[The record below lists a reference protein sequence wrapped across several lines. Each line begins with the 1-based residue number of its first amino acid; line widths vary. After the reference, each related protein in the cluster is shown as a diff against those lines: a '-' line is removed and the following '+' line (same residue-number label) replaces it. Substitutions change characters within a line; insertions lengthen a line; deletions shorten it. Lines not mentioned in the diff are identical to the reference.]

1 MNYKWKE
8 KQTAYIVPYAR
19 YYRLYKPI
27 KNIFMR
33 TKPNRL
39 FVILFL
45 FSTLSSFAQKE
56 TTETIT
62 ENFFQTYKKDP
73 TRAYADLFVD
83 NKWMKDKKSD
93 IETVK
98 IRMND
103 FLSGLGEYYGYELI
117 TEKSAGESY
126 VLKSYLIKYERQ
138 PIRFTFL
145 LYRPND
151 KWQIQNFTY
160 DTNIEDE
167 LEEAAKAYRL
177 KNNW

>member
-1 MNYKWKE
+1 MWT
-8 KQTAYIVPYAR
+8 KQRQLSFI
-19 YYRLYKPI
+19 
-27 KNIFMR
+27 
-33 TKPNRL
+33 
-39 FVILFL
+39 ILF
-45 FSTLSSFAQKE
+45 FATTSVFGQTGTVEKI
-56 TTETIT
+56 TET
-62 ENFFQTYKKDP
+62 FFKTYKQSP
-73 TRAYADLFVD
+73 TKAYEDLFVD
-83 NKWMKDKKSD
+83 NKWMKDKKSV

-98 IRMND
+98 IKMND

-126 VLKSYLIKYERQ
+126 VLKSYLVKYERQ

-160 DTNIEDE
+160 DTNIEEE
-167 LEEAAKAYRL
+167 LEEAAKTYRL

>member
-1 MNYKWKE
+1 MY
-8 KQTAYIVPYAR
+8 
-19 YYRLYKPI
+19 
-27 KNIFMR
+27 
-33 TKPNRL
+33 TKFRSL
-39 FVILFL
+39 ILIAFL
-45 FSTLSSFAQKE
+45 LPGSFAFGQSGTNEKI
-56 TTETIT
+56 TET
-62 ENFFQTYKKDP
+62 FFKTFKQNP
-73 TRAYADLFVD
+73 TKAYEELFAD

-98 IRMND
+98 IKMSD
-103 FLSGLGEYYGYELI
+103 FLSGLGGYYGFELI

-126 VLKSYLIKYERQ
+126 ILKSYLIKYERQ

-145 LYRPND
+145 LYKPND

-160 DTNIEDE
+160 DTNIEEE